1 MTNERVLA
9 LDVGTVRI
17 GMALSDPTGKIA
29 QPLETYTR
37 VSRNRDIAYIGDV
50 VRNTGAALVVSGLP
64 KLLDGTEGE
73 QAQKTRAFVERGARI
88 WGVPVEYWD
97 ERLSTAAARSVLLL
111 GGVSRE
117 RRKDSIDKLAATVIL
132 QNFLDAR
139 ANAAQKGEAKKQ
151 YLWDKKGSKIMEDM
165 DREIVELVDD
175 EGNEVNLELLLTFEH
190 KDNVYIAFCDADEP
204 EDSEET
210 EVRIMR
216 VESGETEDDDE
227 YVDIEDEAELDEV
240 FQVFLDIVEQEG

>member
-1 MTNERVLA
+1 MPTQDTMQFRRVREDLQTPEQILKHVYHA
-9 LDVGTVRI
+9 LREKGYDPISQIVGYLI
-17 GMALSDPTGKIA
+17 SGDPTFI
-29 QPLETYTR
+29 TSY
-37 VSRNRDIAYIGDV
+37 S
-50 VRNTGAALVVSGLP
+50 
-64 KLLDGTEGE
+64 
-73 QAQKTRAFVERGARI
+73 
-88 WGVPVEYWD
+88 
-97 ERLSTAAARSVLLL
+97 
-111 GGVSRE
+111 
-117 RRKDSIDKLAATVIL
+117 
-132 QNFLDAR
+132 DAR

-151 YLWDKKGSKIMEDM
+151 YLWNKKGSKIMEDM

-175 EGNEVNLELLLTFEH
+175 DGNEVNLELLLTFEH

>member
-1 MTNERVLA
+1 M
-9 LDVGTVRI
+9 
-17 GMALSDPTGKIA
+17 
-29 QPLETYTR
+29 
-37 VSRNRDIAYIGDV
+37 
-50 VRNTGAALVVSGLP
+50 
-64 KLLDGTEGE
+64 
-73 QAQKTRAFVERGARI
+73 
-88 WGVPVEYWD
+88 
-97 ERLSTAAARSVLLL
+97 LLL

-151 YLWDKKGSKIMEDM
+151 YLWNKKGSKIMEDM